1 MQPPPQQLPP
11 PPQQQL
17 HHQQQMMQGQQPQFQ
32 PQQGM
37 PGQPSFE
44 EAMMEGP
51 AQPPMG
57 AAGGGDLM
65 DLMSPDGAG
74 GFNQFLD
81 DNM

>member
-1 MQPPPQQLPP
+1 MEENPKLVTHFFTFLFHPTSS
-11 PPQQQL
+11 
-17 HHQQQMMQGQQPQFQ
+17 G
-32 PQQGM
+32 
-37 PGQPSFE
+37 FE

-51 AQPPMG
+51 AQPMG
-57 AAGGGDLM
+57 AAGGGDIM

>member
-1 MQPPPQQLPP
+1 
-11 PPQQQL
+11 
-17 HHQQQMMQGQQPQFQ
+17 
-32 PQQGM
+32 
-37 PGQPSFE
+37 
-44 EAMMEGP
+44 MEGP

-57 AAGGGDLM
+57 AVAGGGDFM